1 MLSPSMLSPSNPFA
15 FLAAIASPDSASGG
29 DGFDA
34 PSPARS
40 MDAPSKPCR
49 ALVPLDVQNGAVRRS
64 RRSHLGDV
72 AGAWTHDDEQA
83 WPVVKQRV
91 AKQSR
96 KLLDQKAA
104 SKAKSLLDANGQ
116 IDPEKKKA
124 ARAQSNEYCRASR
137 ARKKLIAAVAASA
150 AAPTASFGTAASGTL
165 GGGLGGGLGG
175 RKKKLLP
182 PTNEWG
188 GGYTVVPRPLPPF
201 AAPPQQ
207 LLPTETVVSPG
218 GFGSVFGL
226 DGQHAFGMESTPA
239 WLSAL
244 HGGGGMHTPMAPGQ
258 LTPVGPS
265 GGHNGGGGGGGGDG
279 GGGSSHA
286 SFAALLSVISS
297 AAYKGAHAGALSGA
311 GSEIPGAIVKAAA
324 RLEGRFDDLEN
335 KFEEMR
341 EAGQAAAEAGQAAA
355 EGTQAQVASVLAAT
369 HAVGNSVQAV
379 GTSVQAVGTS
389 VQAVSTS
396 VQAVGT
402 SVQAVG
408 TSVQAVS
415 TSVQAVSTSVQAVGQ
430 RVEAV
435 GQRVEDNIVV
445 TTQMKM
451 LAAANT
457 ASLQALAKATQESKR
472 QELLASLANLES
484 ACQEEAVQEARHA
497 QLLAQFHHVEAV
509 VSLHRAAGS
518 TPATGTP
525 AAGTP
530 AAEAPVSLAQFPLEA
545 STASAKRRESMASSA
560 AASAKRPKTT
570 GVAVGVAFGGSYRL
584 RDENSTMP
592 ARFNAKRVPPGQ
604 PSGQPLSPSGKG
616 NRGL

>member
-1 MLSPSMLSPSNPFA
+1 MSARTAFDIPAFELDGKKYNARLCYTVAKHGVVKWAHTSSNVQREEKLAKANPF
-15 FLAAIASPDSASGG
+15 LEE
-29 DGFDA
+29 A
-34 PSPARS
+34 PVSYLQWLEDNER
-40 MDAPSKPCR
+40 
-49 ALVPLDVQNGAVRRS
+49 
-64 RRSHLGDV
+64 LG
-72 AGAWTHDDEQA
+72 E
-83 WPVVKQRV
+83 REYY
-91 AKQSR
+91 
-96 KLLDQKAA
+96 QKV
-104 SKAKSLLDANGQ
+104 L
-116 IDPEKKKA
+116 
-124 ARAQSNEYCRASR
+124 C
-137 ARKKLIAAVAASA
+137 
-150 AAPTASFGTAASGTL
+150 ASFGNGKMQKVFRAHLTEHLADKRELVRPAVPQNIFDDVQPRDDLGDDLGPPPPQASFTAASGNL

-175 RKKKLLP
+175 RKKKKLP

-188 GGYTVVPRPLPPF
+188 GGYTVVPRTLPPF
-201 AAPPQQ
+201 AAPPQ
-207 LLPTETVVSPG
+207 LLSPG
-218 GFGSVFGL
+218 GFGSGVGAGFGDGALFGSVFGAGFG
-226 DGQHAFGMESTPA
+226 DGDLFGLVTYDDMSGLTSPSRLVTADQLERVASEAHARGFASGAAAGSAHGLCKGMEIGASVASTE
-239 WLSAL
+239 
-244 HGGGGMHTPMAPGQ
+244 
-258 LTPVGPS
+258 
-265 GGHNGGGGGGGGDG
+265 
-279 GGGSSHA
+279 A
-286 SFAALLSVISS
+286 SKAVEGLLSKVS
-297 AAYKGAHAGALSGA
+297 
-311 GSEIPGAIVKAAA
+311 A
-324 RLEGRFDDLEN
+324 RLEGRFGDLEN

-355 EGTQAQVASVLAAT
+355 EGTQAQVACVLAAT

-379 GTSVQAVGTS
+379 STGMQAVGQR
-389 VQAVSTS
+389 VE
-396 VQAVGT
+396 
-402 SVQAVG
+402 
-408 TSVQAVS
+408 
-415 TSVQAVSTSVQAVGQ
+415 AVGQ

-472 QELLASLANLES
+472 QELLASLAQLES

-530 AAEAPVSLAQFPLEA
+530 AAEAPVSLAPFPLEE
-545 STASAKRRESMASSA
+545 STASAKHRESMASSA
-560 AASAKRPKTT
+560 AASAKRFKTT

>member
-265 GGHNGGGGGGGGDG
+265 GGHNGGVGGGGGDG

-379 GTSVQAVGTS
+379 GTSVQAV
-389 VQAVSTS
+389 
-396 VQAVGT
+396 
-402 SVQAVG
+402 
-408 TSVQAVS
+408 
-415 TSVQAVSTSVQAVGQ
+415 STSVQAVGQ

-518 TPATGTP
+518 TPATGKP

-545 STASAKRRESMASSA
+545 STASAKRRESMASAA

>member
-40 MDAPSKPCR
+40 VDAPSKPCR

-369 HAVGNSVQAV
+369 HAVGKSVQAV
-379 GTSVQAVGTS
+379 RQRIEDSIAATAEVKALTVANATSLNAL
-389 VQAVSTS
+389 
-396 VQAVGT
+396 
-402 SVQAVG
+402 
-408 TSVQAVS
+408 
-415 TSVQAVSTSVQAVGQ
+415 
-430 RVEAV
+430 E
-435 GQRVEDNIVV
+435 N
-445 TTQMKM
+445 
-451 LAAANT
+451 AAT
-457 ASLQALAKATQESKR
+457 ERER
-472 QELLASLANLES
+472 QELMSKLTQLES
-484 ACQEEAVQEARHA
+484 ASRGNALHGARHD
-497 QLLAQFHHVEAV
+497 QLNANLDHLGAM
-509 VSLHRAAGS
+509 VSSLLHRAGEA
-518 TPATGTP
+518 
-525 AAGTP
+525 P
-530 AAEAPVSLAQFPLEA
+530 AAEAPLRATPTPAPCAAPPSAPRA
-545 STASAKRRESMASSA
+545 SRELTA

-570 GVAVGVAFGGSYRL
+570 HAFGSSYQMRGESSAML
-584 RDENSTMP
+584 KSFP
-592 ARFNAKRVPPGQ
+592 AKRL
-604 PSGQPLSPSGKG
+604 PSLSLPTGQPLSPSGKG